1 MSKARRLVPALA
13 AVSLSAGV
21 IILVA
26 GALWMAGSA
35 SGERAK
41 FSSLEIAPR
50 DADVFV
56 ALNTDPTSPQWLAVI
71 DSLDT
76 IKAKDPVRRA
86 IDKALAEVN
95 LEWEEDILPIAGD
108 EGFFS
113 VPDVSEADGER
124 GYFAA
129 FRVRNTDKAQEV
141 VDRLRARAEEESQE
155 FETEDYEGVTIH
167 SVVKPDLDGDPSTQ
181 SDCKVDDEGT
191 LLCDDMAPI
200 PEDLSITCVELA
212 IQGTTVSEAPPECTP
227 FFECPEYGFDPAA
240 ANAEDLDGNG
250 RPDSCEEAERIK
262 REREESIEL
271 ADPYQDCADPEDVGD
286 PQCADVSTLVGSG
299 GAVAVFEDV
308 IAIGA
313 ATDDV
318 KAVIDVV
325 QGRAPSAEEN
335 ERLQEFRQGQ
345 EEDFL
350 MWGYTDLAPV
360 WDLAEAAIPTDLGVP
375 GEPDSGSGTEV
386 IPPPPSDEILQPQTG
401 FAIPSLDAEYRVE
414 NGALLVTERI
424 AVDFPAPVQGI
435 DRDISTRIT
444 YDFVNDV
451 LVTIEPLSVTRDG
464 APEPFEYSSGSG
476 DDVRLRTGDP
486 AVLITGQHSYE
497 MQYVVNG
504 ALIDVE
510 GEDTPFYD
518 MVWNVTGDNWGVPIG
533 QVRATLTIPEG
544 TTFGWTPCSTGID
557 PVPAFQMG
565 CSTTQDGITT
575 MHFTSEAAIEPGSS
589 MAFMANVAGESGA
602 PEAVLV
608 PNYRLPFETDAPQD
622 DFPFAFD
629 SAELIDELRGTYDRV
644 GFSVS
649 STGDGFALD
658 LRVLHAPGFKPKYAV
673 APTKVFD
680 SHFADSVPADTMFFF
695 AGYDLYGQNWL
706 PLRDALTDVKLP
718 DGMTLDD
725 FLQQFGEETGLDL
738 EKDILSL
745 LTGEYA
751 VAGDVTDFDQDAPEF
766 SIMAMIDVTDAD
778 RAQQSLDEL
787 GDYLEGENAVEI
799 DKDQG
804 VQRWTVTGSSA
815 EVVGVTVNG
824 EALIAGYPDSSVED
838 AVAGFDEPL
847 SGTRDWQRTMDLLPS
862 DTTSIGFVSAS
873 RILDEARKVE
883 NAERSFEEATDGE
896 LRLEDLRAIRS
907 VGYSTT
913 AMEDGFGAR
922 FVVLITD

>member
-1 MSKARRLVPALA
+1 MT
-13 AVSLSAGV
+13 
-21 IILVA
+21 
-26 GALWMAGSA
+26 GSA

-56 ALNTDPTSPQWLAVI
+56 AINTDPTSPQWLAVI

-95 LEWEEDILPIAGD
+95 LDWEEDILPIAGD

-124 GYFAA
+124 GYVAA
-129 FRVRNTDKAQEV
+129 FRVRNVDKAQEV
-141 VDRLRARAEEESQE
+141 LDRLRARAEDEGQE
-155 FETEDYEGVTIH
+155 FQTEEYEGVTIH
-167 SVVKPDLDGDPSTQ
+167 SVAEPDLDGDPSTE

-191 LLCDDMAPI
+191 ILCDGHAPI
-200 PEDLSITCVELA
+200 PEDPYFTCLELA
-212 IQGTTVSEAPPECTP
+212 AQGTTVSEAPAECAP
-227 FFECPEYGFDPAA
+227 FFECPVYGFDPTAVDE
-240 ANAEDLDGNG
+240 EDLDGNG
-250 RPDSCEEAERIK
+250 TPDSCEEAERI
-262 REREESIEL
+262 RAEWEQSIEF
-271 ADPYQDCADPEDVGD
+271 AEPYQDCADPEDISD

-350 MWGYTDLAPV
+350 MWGYADLAPV
-360 WDLAEAAIPTDLGVP
+360 WDLAEASIPTDVTLDQDP
-375 GEPDSGSGTEV
+375 IETPAPT
-386 IPPPPSDEILQPQTG
+386 PPPEPRHG
-401 FAIPSLDAEYRVE
+401 FRIPSFEADYRIG
-414 NGALLVTERI
+414 NGTLLVTERVT
-424 AVDFPAPVQGI
+424 VDFGEAAARGF
-435 DRDISTRIT
+435 DRDIPTRMM
-444 YDFVNDV
+444 YDFVYDV
-451 LVTIEPLSVTRDG
+451 RATIGSLAVTRDG
-464 APEPFEYSSGSG
+464 QTETFDATSIG
-476 DDVRLRTGDP
+476 DYQRVSIGDASVALTGEHVYELQYTVQGTIVNVDEDDRTSLGRSYDIVWD
-486 AVLITGQHSYE
+486 ATGR
-497 MQYVVNG
+497 
-504 ALIDVE
+504 
-510 GEDTPFYD
+510 
-518 MVWNVTGDNWGVPIG
+518 NWGVPIEH
-533 QVRATLTIPEG
+533 ATGSVTISGESFLSFNCSVGPEPLPG
-544 TTFGWTPCSTGID
+544 VVI
-557 PVPAFQMG
+557 G
-565 CSTTQDGITT
+565 CSTSQEGIQTER
-575 MHFTSEAAIEPGSS
+575 FTSDGPIQPGDGMTFFAS
-589 MAFMANVAGESGA
+589 VPGPSGIPD
-602 PEAVLV
+602 PELI
-608 PNYRLPFETDAPQD
+608 PNNRLPFETDAPQD
-622 DFPFAFD
+622 NFPFAFD
-629 SAELIDELRGTYDRV
+629 SAELIEELRGTYDRV

-658 LRVLHAPGFKPKYAV
+658 LKVLRAPGFKPRYAV

-695 AGYDLYGQNWL
+695 AGFDLYGQNWV
-706 PLRDALTDVKLP
+706 PLRDALKDVKLP
-718 DGMTLDD
+718 DGATLDD
-725 FLQQFGEETGLDL
+725 FLQQFGKETGLDL

-766 SIMAMIDVTDAD
+766 SILAMLDVADAA

-787 GDYLEGENAVEI
+787 GDYLEGQNAVEI

-804 VQRWTVTGSSA
+804 VQRWAVTGSSA
-815 EVVGVTVNG
+815 EVIGVTVNG
-824 EALIAGYPDSSVED
+824 DAVIAGYPDSSVED

-847 SGTRDWQRTMDLLPS
+847 SRTDDWKRTMGLLPS
-862 DTTSIGFVSAS
+862 GTTSIGFVSVS
-873 RILDEARKVE
+873 RILDEARKIE

-896 LRLEDLRAIRS
+896 LRLEDLTSIRS
-907 VGYSTT
+907 VGYATT
-913 AMEDGFGAR
+913 ALENGFGAR
-922 FVVLITD
+922 FVVVITD

>member
-1 MSKARRLVPALA
+1 MGKGRRLVPALA
-13 AVSLSAGV
+13 VVSLSAGV

-76 IKAKDPVRRA
+76 VKAKDPIRRA

-95 LEWEEDILPIAGD
+95 LDWEEDILPIAGD

-113 VPDVSEADGER
+113 VPDVSDAGGDQ
-124 GYFAA
+124 GYVAA
-129 FRVRNTDKAQEV
+129 FRLRNADTAQEV
-141 VDRLRARAEEESQE
+141 VDSLRKRAEDEGQE
-155 FETEDYEGVTIH
+155 FETEEYEGVTIH
-167 SVVKPDLDGDPSTQ
+167 TLVEPDLDGDPSTE

-191 LLCDDMAPI
+191 LLCDGTAPI

-212 IQGTTVSEAPPECTP
+212 IQGTTVSEAPSECIP
-227 FFECPEYGFDPAA
+227 FYECPEYGFEPAA
-240 ANAEDLDGNG
+240 ANDQDLDSNG

-271 ADPYQDCADPEDVGD
+271 AEPYQDCADPEDLSD
-286 PQCADVSTLVGSG
+286 PKCADVSALVGSG

-308 IAIGA
+308 LAIGA
-313 ATDDV
+313 AADDV

-325 QGRAPSAEEN
+325 EGRAPSAEEN

-350 MWGYTDLAPV
+350 MWGYADLAPV
-360 WDLAEAAIPTDLGVP
+360 WDLAEAAIPTDVTLDQDPVEAP
-375 GEPDSGSGTEV
+375 ASA
-386 IPPPPSDEILQPQTG
+386 PPPEPRNG
-401 FAIPSLDAEYRVE
+401 FRIPSFEADYRIG
-414 NGALLVTERI
+414 NGTLLVTERI
-424 AVDFPAPVQGI
+424 TVDFGETAARGF
-435 DRDISTRIT
+435 DRDIPTRMM
-444 YDFVNDV
+444 YDFVYDV
-451 LVTIEPLSVTRDG
+451 RATIGSLTATRDG
-464 APEPFEYSSGSG
+464 QTETFEATAIG
-476 DDVRLRTGDP
+476 DYQRVSIGDASVALTGEHVYELQYTVQGTIVNVDEDDRTSLGRSYDIVWD
-486 AVLITGQHSYE
+486 ATGR
-497 MQYVVNG
+497 
-504 ALIDVE
+504 
-510 GEDTPFYD
+510 
-518 MVWNVTGDNWGVPIG
+518 NWGVPIEH
-533 QVRATLTIPEG
+533 ATGSVTISGES
-544 TTFGWTPCSTGID
+544 FLSFNCSVGAEPLPGVVI
-557 PVPAFQMG
+557 G
-565 CSTTQDGITT
+565 CSTSQEGIQTER
-575 MHFTSEAAIEPGSS
+575 FTSDGPVQPGDG
-589 MAFMANVAGESGA
+589 MAFFASVPGPSGIPD
-602 PEAVLV
+602 PELI
-608 PNYRLPFETDAPQD
+608 PNNRLPFETDSPQE

-629 SAELIDELRGTYDRV
+629 SAEVIEELRGTYDRV

-658 LRVLHAPGFKPKYAV
+658 LRVLHAQGFEPKYAI
-673 APTKVFD
+673 APTKAFD

-695 AGYDLYGQNWL
+695 AGYDLYGQNWV
-706 PLRDALTDVKLP
+706 PLRDALKDLKLP
-718 DGMTLDD
+718 DGATLDD
-725 FLQQFGEETGLDL
+725 FVQQFGEQTGLDL

-751 VAGDVTDFDQDAPEF
+751 VAGDVTNFANTPEF
-766 SIMAMIDVTDAD
+766 EFMAMVDVADAA
-778 RAQQSLDEL
+778 RAQESLDKL
-787 GDYLEGENAVEI
+787 GDYLESENAVEI

-804 VQRWTVTGSSA
+804 LQRWRIAGSNA
-815 EVVGVTVNG
+815 EVVGVTVKG
-824 EALIAGYPDSSVED
+824 DAVIAGYPDSTVED

-847 SGTRDWQRTMDLLPS
+847 SATSDWKRTMALLPS
-862 DTTSIGFVSAS
+862 DTTSVGFVSAS

-896 LRLEDLRAIRS
+896 LRLEDLTPIRS
-907 VGYSTT
+907 VGYATT
-913 AMEDGFGAR
+913 ALEGGFGAR